1 MTKCEKITESTVPS
15 SFFSIELSPISAETA
30 DRLSIAAGKANERIA
45 RNNQVYSSSNSHAS
59 SYATK

>member
-1 MTKCEKITESTVPS
+1 MAKRKKISESTVPS
-15 SFFSIELSPISAETA
+15 NFFSVELRPISTETA
-30 DRLSIAAGKANERIA
+30 NRLSVAAEIANERIA

>member
-1 MTKCEKITESTVPS
+1 MEKYTKISESTVPS
-15 SFFSIELSPISAETA
+15 NFFSVDLKPISSETA
-30 DRLSIAAGKANERIA
+30 NRLSIAAERANEKIA